1 MPVSFSDL
9 LLAFDFVN
17 DGAPGTHEAYL
28 CKESGKIYCQF
39 EDSAEFDDELPDDID
54 DPEKYVPIPDKKEL
68 DLGKPLVFDFVSQ
81 FLPDEIDKVRRIF
94 SHRGAYGNFKDL
106 LAEKG
111 ALDRWYEFSAE
122 AEKKALREWCEENSI
137 EVSD

>member
-9 LLAFDFVN
+9 LNTFEFVGA
-17 DGAPGTHEAYL
+17 GAPGTHEACL

-54 DPEKYVPIPDKKEL
+54 DPEKYVQIPDRREL
-68 DLGKPLVFDFVSQ
+68 DLGKPLV
-81 FLPDEIDKVRRIF
+81 
-94 SHRGAYGNFKDL
+94 
-106 LAEKG
+106 
-111 ALDRWYEFSAE
+111 LD
-122 AEKKALREWCEENSI
+122 SI